1 MLLSFLR
8 TGAFDMTEEIMAILI
23 EMVLNSDELLLDY
36 MDEEDKA
43 KKIAD
48 LRQYI
53 LSAIDMIGWEGVTLD
68 YESESDLRLITMY
81 AMWLYEKRKTTGSK
95 YTSYYIQN
103 MPRMLRWNLNN
114 RLFRQKASETV

>member
-1 MLLSFLR
+1 
-8 TGAFDMTEEIMAILI
+8 MTEEVMAILI
-23 EMVLNSDELLLDY
+23 QMVLNSDELLLDY

-48 LRQYI
+48 LTQYI
-53 LSAIDMIGWEGVTLD
+53 LSAIEMLEWEGVTLD
-68 YESESDLRLITMY
+68 YSAEADLRLITMY

-114 RLFRQKASETV
+114 RLFRQKARDNT

>member
-1 MLLSFLR
+1 
-8 TGAFDMTEEIMAILI
+8 MTEEIMAILI

-68 YESESDLRLITMY
+68 FESESDLRLITMY

>member
-1 MLLSFLR
+1 
-8 TGAFDMTEEIMAILI
+8 MTEEIMAILI

-53 LSAIDMIGWEGVTLD
+53 LSAVDMIGWEGVTLD

-103 MPRMLRWNLNN
+103 MPRMLRWNMNN
-114 RLFRQKASETV
+114 RLFRQKAKETA

>member
-1 MLLSFLR
+1 
-8 TGAFDMTEEIMAILI
+8 MTEEIMAILI

>member
-1 MLLSFLR
+1 
-8 TGAFDMTEEIMAILI
+8 MTEEIMATLLEMLI
-23 EMVLNSDELLLDY
+23 ASDEIILEY

-43 KKIAD
+43 KKITD
-48 LRQYI
+48 FRQYI
-53 LSAIDMIGWEGVTLD
+53 LASIEAIQDEGVTVD
-68 YESESDLRLITMY
+68 YDSQLHLRTITMY

-114 RLFRQKASETV
+114 ILFRQKAKETA

>member
-1 MLLSFLR
+1 
-8 TGAFDMTEEIMAILI
+8 MTEEIMAILI
-23 EMVLNSDELLLDY
+23 KMVLNSDELLLDY

>member
-1 MLLSFLR
+1 
-8 TGAFDMTEEIMAILI
+8 MTEEIMDILI
-23 EMVLNSDELLLDY
+23 QMVLNSDELLLDY

>member
-1 MLLSFLR
+1 MTDEIMETLLQMLL
-8 TGAFDMTEEIMAILI
+8 A
-23 EMVLNSDELLLDY
+23 SDELLLDY
-36 MDEEDKA
+36 MDDEDKE
-43 KKIAD
+43 KITTD
-48 LRQYI
+48 LKQYI
-53 LSAIDMIGWEGVTLD
+53 ESAVEMIGWEGVTLD
-68 YESESDLRLITMY
+68 YDSEADLRLITMY

>member
-1 MLLSFLR
+1 
-8 TGAFDMTEEIMAILI
+8 MTEEIMAILI

-48 LRQYI
+48 LTQYI
-53 LSAIDMIGWEGVTLD
+53 LSAIEMLEWEGVVVD
-68 YESESDLRLITMY
+68 YASEADLRLITMY

-114 RLFRQKASETV
+114 RLFRQKARDNT

>member
-1 MLLSFLR
+1 
-8 TGAFDMTEEIMAILI
+8 MTEEIMAILI
-23 EMVLNSDELLLDY
+23 QMVLNSDELLLDY

>member
-1 MLLSFLR
+1 
-8 TGAFDMTEEIMAILI
+8 MTEEIMAILI

-81 AMWLYEKRKTTGSK
+81 AMWLYENRKTTGSK

>member
-1 MLLSFLR
+1 
-8 TGAFDMTEEIMAILI
+8 MTEEIMAILI
-23 EMVLNSDELLLDY
+23 QMVLNSDELLLDY

-103 MPRMLRWNLNN
+103 MPRMLELE
-114 RLFRQKASETV
+114 QQTVQAESE

>member
-1 MLLSFLR
+1 
-8 TGAFDMTEEIMAILI
+8 MTEEIMAILI

-48 LRQYI
+48 LQQYI
-53 LSAIDMIGWEGVTLD
+53 LSAIEMLEWEGVVVD
-68 YESESDLRLITMY
+68 YASEADLRLITMY

-114 RLFRQKASETV
+114 RLFRQKARDNT